1 MGIPQRIETHAPPS
15 DRIHHQAIA
24 AGVTPR
30 SIAVALLF
38 SLLAGIWVRQSEIV
52 ALTTQITESVP
63 AIPALTTLIMLIPI
77 NSLLRRHRSINPL
90 TMTEIMVVFF
100 FVCVSSTVMGFGV
113 SEFLLALICVPFY
126 SLTDPRLGERI
137 PTWLAPHDTTVV
149 RQAFEGSPHGNVPW
163 ASWIGP
169 GAAWLFF
176 LVALWTAMYSM
187 TALFFRAW
195 SKEEKLSFPL
205 VTLCMEVV
213 TVEEGRK
220 PFFRNPV
227 MWIGFAV
234 AGVYNLVNIA
244 HSFLPFVPAI
254 PQQFN
259 LHEYVTTPPWSALG
273 DVDFKF
279 RPELFGLGFL
289 VQTDLSFSIWISYV
303 LLKLSAVIGTMH
315 DLGPT
320 PGGEPFPYGQEQ
332 GLGAFLILAIT
343 LVWRSRGFLRGS
355 LAAARKSAGTDR
367 YLITGLALGF
377 CLAWGFAIV
386 AGMAAWVSFVFLS
399 IVLAVALVYARI
411 RAEAGIPLNWLFPYG
426 LQKDVLFYGLGSSTL
441 SATSSSTPTLLTLF
455 SFVSRGYFPELTG
468 YQMEAMEAVRRS
480 EASSVSTPRAM
491 LRLSVAL
498 LLAMITGV
506 ALGWYLHLSVF
517 YHQGALHKMGG
528 MWGSGIAEGDY
539 PVTIQ
544 STAPSVRQGLATVT
558 GVGVEF
564 VLLACRKFIVGFPLH
579 PLGYAAACSYGNLIW
594 WPFFVVWL
602 AKSII
607 VRYGGLPLYRKA
619 IPFFLG
625 FALGHFAV
633 AGIIW
638 GIVGAFFGD
647 AVHGY
652 QVWFG

>member
-1 MGIPQRIETHAPPS
+1 MGIPQRVEADGLPTPVT
-15 DRIHHQAIA
+15 HHQAIA

-30 SIAVALLF
+30 SIVIALIF

-52 ALTTQITESVP
+52 ALTTQVTESVP
-63 AIPALTTLIMLIPI
+63 AIPALAVLVLLIPV
-77 NSLLRRHRSINPL
+77 NSLLRRRRWMSPL
-90 TMTEIMVVFF
+90 TMTENMVIFF

-113 SEFLLALICVPFY
+113 AEFMLSLVCVPFY
-126 SLTDPRLGERI
+126 SLTDPRVGERI
-137 PTWLAPHDTTVV
+137 PTWLAPHDTTII
-149 RQAFEGSPHGNVPW
+149 RQAFEGSAHGNVPW

-195 SKEEKLSFPL
+195 AKEEKLSFPL

-227 MWIGFAV
+227 MWIGFSL
-234 AGVYNLVNIA
+234 AGAYNFVNIV
-244 HSFLPFVPAI
+244 HSFLPFVPSI

-259 LHEYVTTPPWSALG
+259 LHEYVTTPPWTALN

-279 RPELFGLGFL
+279 RPELIGLGFL

-303 LLKLSAVIGTMH
+303 LLKLSAIIGAMH

-332 GLGAFLILAIT
+332 GLGAFLILAVS
-343 LVWRSRGFLRGS
+343 LVWRSRGYLRGS
-355 LAAARKSAGTDR
+355 FAAARRSAGTDR
-367 YLITGLALGF
+367 YLIVGLAVGF
-377 CLAWGFAIV
+377 CLAWGFAV
-386 AGMAAWVSFVFLS
+386 AAGMAAWVSFLFLL

-441 SATSSSTPTLLTLF
+441 ASTSPSTPTLLTLF

-468 YQMEAMEAVRRS
+468 YQAEAMEAVRRGES
-480 EASSVSTPRAM
+480 NSAGTSRAM
-491 LRLSVAL
+491 LRLSAAL

-506 ALGWYLHLSVF
+506 VLGWYFHLSVF

-528 MWGSGIAEGDY
+528 M
-539 PVTIQ
+539 
-544 STAPSVRQGLATVT
+544 
-558 GVGVEF
+558 
-564 VLLACRKFIVGFPLH
+564 
-579 PLGYAAACSYGNLIW
+579 
-594 WPFFVVWL
+594 
-602 AKSII
+602 
-607 VRYGGLPLYRKA
+607 
-619 IPFFLG
+619 
-625 FALGHFAV
+625 
-633 AGIIW
+633 
-638 GIVGAFFGD
+638 
-647 AVHGY
+647 
-652 QVWFG
+652 